1 MLSVQIESRNS
12 LVRRFSARYLVQW
25 DYPGD
30 CKKLFSS
37 PVRNM
42 IDSKSSEDEAAPHII
57 SENRSLQVMEIEEV
71 RNSFEQV

>member
-42 IDSKSSEDEAAPHII
+42 TDSKSSEDEAATHII